1 MLNRRDS
8 LKSLLL
14 GTAALSTGIALP
26 WRTFAQ
32 QWESL
37 PNPLKIPPLLVRSMN
52 SQSFE
57 ILTIRSQSALSPS
70 PIVPAQLRQIA
81 RLDPTQAVTT
91 RQVRLMMGHGMRGG
105 EDNGP
110 HSGMHTGF
118 GGGFGGG
125 NYSINGRHHNMG
137 FVNERVQSGET
148 VRVILRVEHYR
159 DPETPYMYHCHLL
172 EHEDRGMMAQFV
184 VV

>member
-32 QWESL
+32 QWERL
-37 PNPLKIPPLLVRSMN
+37 PNPLKIPPLLVRSMD

-81 RLDPTQAVTT
+81 RLDPTQAAATT
-91 RQVRLMMGHGMRGG
+91 WA
-105 EDNGP
+105 
-110 HSGMHTGF
+110 S
-118 GGGFGGG
+118 
-125 NYSINGRHHNMG
+125 
-137 FVNERVQSGET
+137 
-148 VRVILRVEHYR
+148 
-159 DPETPYMYHCHLL
+159 
-172 EHEDRGMMAQFV
+172 
-184 VV
+184 